1 MGKLYERLMQDYRLK
16 EGLKACINCGT
27 CTAVCPAAEFY
38 RYNPKNI
45 VNIVQ
50 SRDDDRILELLKSD
64 MIWYCGECMSCVTR
78 CPRTNAPGMVIIALR
93 SLSVE
98 LGYFVESE
106 KGRQQYALAKVLCGN
121 ILNYGYCVHPETF
134 KYASH
139 PEYGTVG
146 KWIEEHLEDVYDR
159 VGANYRGDGPGPLRK
174 IAQESLDDLKRI
186 FDVTGATA
194 RVDRIK
200 VLSLEKAKEMGLSE
214 EEYFDKVF
222 NKTECNHLNN

>member
-200 VLSLEKAKEMGLSE
+200 ALSLEKAKKMGLSE

-222 NKTECNHLNN
+222 NKTEGNHLNN

>member
-200 VLSLEKAKEMGLSE
+200 ALSLEKAKEMGLSE

>member
-1 MGKLYERLMQDYRLK
+1 M
-16 EGLKACINCGT
+16 
-27 CTAVCPAAEFY
+27 CPAAEFY

-50 SRDDDRILELLKSD
+50 SRDDERILELLKSD

-200 VLSLEKAKEMGLSE
+200 ALSLEKAKEMGLSE

>member
-1 MGKLYERLMQDYRLK
+1 MQDYRLK

-159 VGANYRGDGPGPLRK
+159 VGANYKGDGPGPLRR

-200 VLSLEKAKEMGLSE
+200 ALSIEKAKEMGLSE

>member
-146 KWIEEHLEDVYDR
+146 KWIEDHLEDVYDR
-159 VGANYRGDGPGPLRK
+159 VGANYKGDGPGPLRR

-200 VLSLEKAKEMGLSE
+200 ALSIEKAKEMGLSE

>member
-1 MGKLYERLMQDYRLK
+1 MGKLYERLMQDYGLK
-16 EGLKACINCGT
+16 EGLKSCINCGT

-38 RYNPKNI
+38 RYNTKNI

-159 VGANYRGDGPGPLRK
+159 VGANYKGDGPGPLRR

-200 VLSLEKAKEMGLSE
+200 ALSIEKAKEMGLSE

>member
-159 VGANYRGDGPGPLRK
+159 VGANYKGDGPGPLRR

-200 VLSLEKAKEMGLSE
+200 ALSIEKAKEMGLSE

>member
-159 VGANYRGDGPGPLRK
+159 VGANYKGDGPGPLRR

-200 VLSLEKAKEMGLSE
+200 VLSLEKAKKMGLSE

>member
-159 VGANYRGDGPGPLRK
+159 VGANYKGDGPGPLRK

-200 VLSLEKAKEMGLSE
+200 ALSLEKAKKMGLSE

>member
-1 MGKLYERLMQDYRLK
+1 MQDYRLK

-200 VLSLEKAKEMGLSE
+200 ALSLEKAKKMGLSE

-222 NKTECNHLNN
+222 NKTEGNHLNN